1 MSLSSFNIDDFVES
15 YAPGELTFSLPLP
28 GGEVLTF
35 RILQSYGEL
44 QEFKHAAAAWYQ
56 KLPKAVEPAHP
67 FYGHVPESP
76 SDAMA
81 AFTISELS
89 VEPRLE
95 HLDALKILKAPWL
108 VETILSA
115 IDTHNKSISK
125 LWEARAVEMA
135 KKNLSGT
142 IGQDSG
148 SQSAET
154 VSEPIL
160 TS

>member
-1 MSLSSFNIDDFVES
+1 MSLSSFNIDEFVES
-15 YAPGELTFSLPLP
+15 YAPSEMTFALPLP

-44 QEFKHAAAAWYQ
+44 QEFKQTASAWYQ
-56 KLPKAVEPAHP
+56 KLPKAVELGHP
-67 FYGHVPESP
+67 FYGHMPESP

-95 HLDALKILKAPWL
+95 HLDALKILIAPWL

-115 IDTHNKSISK
+115 IDTHNKTISK
-125 LWEARAVEMA
+125 LWEAKAVEAA
-135 KKNLSGT
+135 KKNSSVT
-142 IGQDSG
+142 TGQDSG
-148 SQSAET
+148 SPSAET
-154 VSEPIL
+154 ASEPIP